1 MLTGDFA
8 TRYDAII
15 RHPRMVA
22 LYGDSGYFNVGL
34 WVDGIDDLPRAC
46 DRFVD
51 ELAELIPPDAK
62 LILDVGCGLGAGT
75 RRLARRFPEAKVVG
89 GNLSSW
95 QLAEARRGGL
105 AHTLVMDAATMPFP
119 DGVADCVVAMESAQH
134 FDTRER
140 FLREAFRILRPGGRI
155 VLADMLFH
163 DREPIGSWMLPAANH
178 VESPDAYAELL
189 RAAGFAQASVDDV
202 TSVTWKPHCDAM
214 RAASPEHRA
223 EIDAFERSLAYY
235 VFASAWKR

>member
-1 MLTGDFA
+1 MLTVDFVA
-8 TRYDAII
+8 RYDAII
-15 RHPRMVA
+15 RHPRMRA

-34 WVDGIDDLPRAC
+34 WVDDINDQPRAC
-46 DRFVD
+46 DRLVD
-51 ELAELIPPDAK
+51 ELAELVPAEAR
-62 LILDVGCGLGAGT
+62 LIVDVGCGLGAGT
-75 RRLARRFPEAKVVG
+75 RRLARRFPETKVVG

-105 AHTLVMDAATMPFP
+105 AHTIVMDAVSMPFP

-155 VLADMLFH
+155 VLADMLFR

-178 VESPDAYAELL
+178 VESPDAYADLL
-189 RAAGFAQASVDDV
+189 RAAGFAEVSVDDV

-214 RAASPEHRA
+214 GAASPEHRA
-223 EIDAFERSLAYY
+223 QVGAFERSLAHY
-235 VFASAWKR
+235 VFASARKR